1 MKTKVM
7 LLSVVATL
15 VLTVAVH
22 AGPSFGIYINTG
34 GSACYRPPMCGPVGY
49 GYRSLPVFYGYS
61 QPYFSYWGPS
71 VVSYTTGPS
80 SGFSNV
86 SPMMNYSDGVQV
98 TRVPPPVAIPAQPVT
113 VYPASSFGWKR

>member
-7 LLSVVATL
+7 LLSVVGAL
-15 VLTVAVH
+15 ALTMAAH
-22 AGPSFGIYINTG
+22 AGPNIGVYINTG
-34 GSACYRPPMCGPVGY
+34 GGACYRPPVCGPT
-49 GYRSLPVFYGYS
+49 GYRSFPVFYGYS
-61 QPYFSYWGPS
+61 QPYWNYWGPT

-86 SPMMNYSDGVQV
+86 SPVMNYSDGVQV
-98 TRVPPPVAIPAQPVT
+98 TRVPPPVVIPAQPVT